1 MKKVR
6 LGRARTGVQE
16 RCCEGYIVRII
27 GELPCRVAHVVRS
40 DGTVWDIDL
49 SLFDSVK
56 VVK

>member
-1 MKKVR
+1 MKKVV

-49 SLFDSVK
+49 SLFDK
-56 VVK
+56 VEAIK